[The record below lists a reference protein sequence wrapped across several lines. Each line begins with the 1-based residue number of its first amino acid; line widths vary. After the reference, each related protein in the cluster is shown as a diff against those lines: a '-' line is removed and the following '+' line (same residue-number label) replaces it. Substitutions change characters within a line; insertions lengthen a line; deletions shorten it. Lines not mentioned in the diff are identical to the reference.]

1 MDATAMRRLL
11 LALLLVSAIAAL
23 AGCDS
28 KGPLERAPVA
38 VSHPATVATPASAPA
53 PAASVMP
60 PADDGYPP

>member
-1 MDATAMRRLL
+1 MRRLL

-23 AGCDS
+23 AGCGN
-28 KGPLERAPVA
+28 KGPLVRAPVA

>member
-23 AGCDS
+23 AGCGN
-28 KGPLERAPVA
+28 KGPLVRAPVA
-38 VSHPATVATPASAPA
+38 VSHPASAPA